1 MIQIV
6 DLSPSDRLGDIGNEI
21 YAKGNV
27 FAAEDVTRRQL
38 LVLWQKMANIQ
49 HAIEECVGEGLSLAS
64 LFEAASMKIRKG
76 RTGSF
81 RVVRLRKEDVADY
94 LNERKAHFQRVCIA
108 TNNPNRWVLQQVPAA

>member
-1 MIQIV
+1 MEIV
-6 DLSPSDRLGDIGNEI
+6 DLAPNDRLAAIGNEI

-38 LVLWQKMANIQ
+38 LVLGQKMANIQ
-49 HAIEECVGEGLSLAS
+49 LAIEECVGEGLSLAS

-81 RVVRLRKEDVADY
+81 RVVKLRKEDVADY
-94 LNERKAHFQRVCIA
+94 LAERKAQFQRVCIA
-108 TNNPNRWVLQQVPAA
+108 TTDPARWSLQQVPAA

>member
-1 MIQIV
+1 MMKIV
-6 DLSPSDRLGDIGNEI
+6 DLSPDDRLDTIGHEI

-38 LVLWQKMANIQ
+38 LVLGQKMANIQ
-49 HAIEECVGEGLSLAS
+49 LAIEECCGEGLSLAS

-81 RVVRLRKEDVADY
+81 RVVKLRKEDEAEY

-108 TNNPNRWVLQQVPAA
+108 TTDPNRWPLQQVGVA